1 MTEKKQK
8 NKNAWRNILI
18 SALVVVFFVGVLITY
33 YSMLYSETKQK
44 IIKNGE
50 LSSVTSA
57 EQINKYLS
65 KGIDT
70 IKLVCYTLDSMIRSG
85 KSQEEI
91 KDFLINQSSAL
102 VNTTSENSTGIYGY
116 IRGEYLDGTEWVPDD
131 DYVPTERPWY
141 TGARASV
148 GRVAV
153 VDPYVDAQTNTVLIT
168 FSKTLCDGKSV
179 AAMDFSM
186 DSMQTIT
193 ELIAEEGEL
202 ETEIVLDQKYQ
213 VIAHSDKSE
222 VGKNYFTE
230 NDTFGSA
237 LVNKLRASDG
247 DNYFSFEYDGKDYV
261 VYAVSVSNDWT
272 CISIYNATS
281 VFSQLRQTVIFT
293 IAISLSVV
301 LILLLILFRSNRKQ
315 EEFTHM
321 RQVVEALAAA
331 IDAKDA
337 YTNGHSGRVAD
348 YAVEISRRYGYSKKK
363 QNELH
368 MIGLLHDVGKI
379 GIPDSVIN
387 KPGKLTPEEYDIIKT
402 HSEIGA
408 QMLSRSSEMRK
419 LSDGVRWHHER
430 YDGRGY
436 PDGLVGENIYEEA
449 RIIAVA
455 DAYDA
460 MTSERSYRTALPQDV
475 VRSEIEKGKGAQFDP
490 VFADIMLKMIDED
503 KEYRMHA

>member
-1 MTEKKQK
+1 
-8 NKNAWRNILI
+8 
-18 SALVVVFFVGVLITY
+18 
-33 YSMLYSETKQK
+33 
-44 IIKNGE
+44 
-50 LSSVTSA
+50 
-57 EQINKYLS
+57 
-65 KGIDT
+65 
-70 IKLVCYTLDSMIRSG
+70 
-85 KSQEEI
+85 I

-116 IRGEYLDGTEWVPDD
+116 RRGEYLDGTEWVPDN

-193 ELIAEEGEL
+193 EQIAEEGEL

-237 LVNKLRASDG
+237 LVNKLRASEG

>member
-237 LVNKLRASDG
+237 LVNKLRASEG

-460 MTSERSYRTALPQDV
+460 MTSERSYRAALPQDV

>member
-460 MTSERSYRTALPQDV
+460 MTSERSYRAALPQDV

>member
-193 ELIAEEGEL
+193 EQIAEEGEL

-237 LVNKLRASDG
+237 LVNKLRASEG

-475 VRSEIEKGKGAQFDP
+475 VRGEIEKGKGAQFDP

>member
-193 ELIAEEGEL
+193 EQIAEEGEL

-237 LVNKLRASDG
+237 LVNKLRASEG